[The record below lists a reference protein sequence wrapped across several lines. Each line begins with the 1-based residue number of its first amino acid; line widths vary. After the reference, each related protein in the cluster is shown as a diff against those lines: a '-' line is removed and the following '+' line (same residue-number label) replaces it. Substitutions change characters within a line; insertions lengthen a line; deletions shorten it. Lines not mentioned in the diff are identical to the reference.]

1 MPLGDAKWHKIMPY
15 LHVYDFPYHS
25 VTPSAQSLCH
35 SVTPSGSAAERYDIG
50 HRQHEYA
57 SYASPHLTR
66 HEAFCYSPVSLAFAL

>member
-25 VTPSAQSLCH
+25 VTPS
-35 SVTPSGSAAERYDIG
+35 GSAAERYDIG
-50 HRQHEYA
+50 HRKHEYA

-66 HEAFCYSPVSLAFAL
+66 HEAFCYSPVSLTFAL

>member
-1 MPLGDAKWHKIMPY
+1 MPY
-15 LHVYDFPYHS
+15 LHVYDFPY
-25 VTPSAQSLCH
+25 H

-66 HEAFCYSPVSLAFAL
+66 HEAFRYSPVSLAFAL

>member
-25 VTPSAQSLCH
+25 VVPSARSLCH
-35 SVTPSGSAAERYDIG
+35 SMPPSGSAAERYDIG
-50 HRQHEYA
+50 RRLREPA
-57 SYASPHLTR
+57 SYASPRLTR

>member
-1 MPLGDAKWHKIMPY
+1 MPLGGTECAVIVPFGAIEW
-15 LHVYDFPYHS
+15 
-25 VTPSAQSLCH
+25 Q
-35 SVTPSGSAAERYDIG
+35 SAAERYDIG